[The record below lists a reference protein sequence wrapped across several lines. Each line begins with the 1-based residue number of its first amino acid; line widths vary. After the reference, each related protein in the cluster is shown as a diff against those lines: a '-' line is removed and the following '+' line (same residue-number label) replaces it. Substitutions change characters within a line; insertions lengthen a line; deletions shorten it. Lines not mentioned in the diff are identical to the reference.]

1 VIGPSLVV
9 AADLGI
15 GLACA
20 AMAMLVV
27 VVKLVRAVAE
37 SSRQARIAPYRDA
50 VLTIAADGDQEGT
63 ASAELL
69 AMPERDW
76 RAVREVMT
84 ALLSKVRGDT
94 AVTLVRLLD
103 ARGEFE
109 RARSA
114 VRSRLALRRARGAYL
129 LGLARQRQD
138 VGLLL
143 PLLADRSAE
152 VRLVTTRSLGSVG
165 DPIAATA
172 LFKALGPVR
181 GQPGIPTAVAAE
193 ALLNLGVGAVPAVIQ
208 ALAAEDVT
216 ERAVATMVA
225 AEGALSAAVPRLR
238 QLLAGDP
245 ELAVRIS
252 AVAALGVVG
261 GADDV
266 AALAANTALTQPTAV
281 RRAAAR
287 ALGEL
292 GHPDAVPVLSE
303 LLSDPDIRLA
313 QHSGD
318 ALVELG
324 PAGVRAL
331 LQASA
336 GAGPAARVAAGS
348 LAIARLR
355 MLPQV
360 TSLPSQLTGI
370 PPQVTGIPPQVTGLP
385 PRVTGIPPQVT
396 GLPPRVIGIPP
407 QVTGRP
413 RVPGGP
419 GDPR

>member
-15 GLACA
+15 GLACV
-20 AMAMLVV
+20 AMAMVVV

-37 SSRQARIAPYRDA
+37 SSRQARVAPYRDA
-50 VLTIAADGDQEGT
+50 VLTIAADGDQDGI

-69 AMPERDW
+69 AMRERDW
-76 RAVREVMT
+76 RAVRDVMI
-84 ALLSKVRGDT
+84 ALLGKVSGDT

-103 ARGEFE
+103 ARGEVE

-165 DPIAATA
+165 DPIAAAA

-181 GQPGIPTAVAAE
+181 GQPGVPTAVAAE
-193 ALLNLGVGAVPAVIQ
+193 ALLDVGVGAVPAVIQ

-225 AEGALSAAVPRLR
+225 AEGALVAAAPGLR
-238 QLLAGDP
+238 QLLVGDP
-245 ELAVRIS
+245 DLDVRIS
-252 AVAALGVVG
+252 AVAALGAIG
-261 GADDV
+261 GAGDV
-266 AALAANTALTQPTAV
+266 DALAANTVLAQPTTV

-303 LLSDPDIRLA
+303 LLSDSDIRLA

-318 ALVELG
+318 ALVQLG

-355 MLPQV
+355 MLPHVTRLPSQVTGLPSQV
-360 TSLPSQLTGI
+360 TSLPSQVTSL
-370 PPQVTGIPPQVTGLP
+370 PSQVTGIPPH
-385 PRVTGIPPQVT
+385 
-396 GLPPRVIGIPP
+396 
-407 QVTGRP
+407 VTGRP
-413 RVPGGP
+413 LVPGEP